1 MNTRLRTALGIGGL
15 LLFGWPVHPVRA
27 QTNIWNLQG
36 LGSGAD
42 ISYSISHTKDGV
54 EQTGEFQITTNS
66 SGGQLMAT
74 VRAALGDNSC
84 SSTTPLQNTQAVQM
98 QIMISCMAFAPVAMT
113 MFAPTWALLAMTSW
127 ELGSQMDMNQTG
139 QQFSFQITEECSFAG
154 ITGVL
159 AELRADDTEWDT
171 CVKKDLPFP
180 LSVRMSNDGET
191 IIATL
196 TQYDAGG

>member
-1 MNTRLRTALGIGGL
+1 MIGSL
-15 LLFGWPVHPVRA
+15 LLLGWPVHAAKA
-27 QTNIWNLQG
+27 QANIWNLQG
-36 LGSGAD
+36 LGAGAD
-42 ISYSISHTKDGV
+42 IAYSISHTKGGV
-54 EQTGEFQITTNS
+54 EQHGEFQITTESN
-66 SGGQLMAT
+66 GGQLMAT

-98 QIMISCMAFAPVAMT
+98 QIMISCMAFAPIAMT

-127 ELGSQMDMNQTG
+127 ELGSQMNMNQTG
-139 QQFSFQITEECSFAG
+139 QQFSFQVTEECSFAG

-159 AELRADDTEWDT
+159 AKLQADDTEWHT

-191 IIATL
+191 IVATL
-196 TQYDAGG
+196 TRYNAGS